1 MPDFSA
7 LRARLLVVFRWSVI
21 AAPNATNYLCLAP
34 CTLETG
40 NLTDR
45 IAYPMIARMR
55 MPGEYTLPD
64 LGWDTNHRTRTV

>member
-7 LRARLLVVFRWSVI
+7 LRDRFLVVFRWSVI
-21 AAPNATNYLCLAP
+21 AAPNETNYLCLAP

-45 IAYPMIARMR
+45 IPSPIIAPMGMT
-55 MPGEYTLPD
+55 GEYTLPD
-64 LGWDTNHRTRTV
+64 VKPGNNNE